1 MGYLFH
7 AYLRI
12 VPTFADNPAW
22 IDEDELGMGKVT
34 MHCSGKTRLD
44 RPMFNFRAFKIVHS
58 MILIYLFPFFK
69 GSSVYL

>member
-34 MHCSGKTRLD
+34 MHCSEKQDWIDQCLTSVHLRLL
-44 RPMFNFRAFKIVHS
+44 IV
-58 MILIYLFPFFK
+58 
-69 GSSVYL
+69 